1 MIKKII
7 KILSLTA
14 FLLII
19 TFTLSVY
26 SFAQPQHGY
35 RISDYEVIVKV
46 IKNGDLDVTEKVK
59 YSSLGNSN
67 NAVILIDKPN
77 GEEIEIEKVYT
88 LIRDELIECE
98 RLSAGQWDANVFD
111 GTYSV
116 LQENNLVRLK
126 VYGTFKKQRGTV
138 IVHYNVKNSVK
149 RYGDIALF
157 SRNHILRDWNGYAY
171 NLDIEIQLPKYTDAS
186 RIKPFL
192 HGVLVGQKRV
202 LDGKIIKYN
211 IPNTVPGEYVETRI
225 AFPENLVKDAQITDK
240 DDYLETVLQEEKEY
254 SESDKSDLLKARENA
269 AKEAGKKAWNEKMKQ
284 RIRVFSTILSVI
296 ASISGIITIYRTKK
310 ELQANQEATSFELND
325 IPQITP
331 QEAHFLLSG
340 KTGARGILGGLFGL
354 ASKGFIKPEFINE
367 SLIFKLTENHSTELL
382 GEPEKDLLKFV
393 YTSSEESGEIDLLD
407 YISKIHKNNET
418 VNVKENYIKWDKKIK
433 RYYSEKNKLTA
444 GQLYYRN
451 LGLIMGVILFVAG
464 CIVSVTF
471 SVLSAYL
478 MLPVGFMMF
487 WYSLSIERRTSY
499 SIARIKVLKK
509 LKELIIDTGK
519 KQNPLPSW
527 ANDSMMLLAFSLA
540 IGVENKLHL
549 IEDTFDDEDIC
560 SIEEILGNALITL
573 NNSLSA
579 ILDD

>member
-1 MIKKII
+1 VIKKII

-451 LGLIMGVILFVAG
+451 LGLIMGVILFAAG

>member
-367 SLIFKLTENHSTELL
+367 SLIFKLTENHSTEIL

-418 VNVKENYIKWDKKIK
+418 VNVKENYIKWEKKIK

-451 LGLIMGVILFVAG
+451 LGLIMGVILFAAG

-540 IGVENKLHL
+540 IGVENNLHL
-549 IEDTFDDEDIC
+549 REDRFDDEDIC
-560 SIEEILGNALITL
+560 SIGEILDHALITL

>member
-451 LGLIMGVILFVAG
+451 LGLIMGVILFAAG

>member
-1 MIKKII
+1 MIKKIM
-7 KILSLTA
+7 KILSLMA

-77 GEEIEIEKVYT
+77 GEEIEIENVYT

-157 SRNHILRDWNGYAY
+157 SRNHILRDWDGYAY

-451 LGLIMGVILFVAG
+451 LGLIMGVILFAAG

>member
-1 MIKKII
+1 MIKKIM
-7 KILSLTA
+7 KILSLMA

-77 GEEIEIEKVYT
+77 GEEIEIENVYT

-157 SRNHILRDWNGYAY
+157 SRNHILRDWDGYAY

-225 AFPENLVKDAQITDK
+225 AFPENLVKDAQITDNE
-240 DDYLETVLQEEKEY
+240 DYLETVLQEEKEY

-284 RIRVFSTILSVI
+284 RIRAFSTILSVI
-296 ASISGIITIYRTKK
+296 ASLSGIITIYRTKN

-354 ASKGFIKPEFINE
+354 ASKGFIRPEFIND
-367 SLIFKLTENHSTELL
+367 SLIFKLTENHNTELL

-393 YTSSEESGEIDLLD
+393 YTSSEESGEIDPLE
-407 YISKIHKNNET
+407 YFSKVHKNNDT

-433 RYYSEKNKLTA
+433 RYYSEKNKLTV

-451 LGLIMGVILFVAG
+451 LGLIMGVILFTAG

-478 MLPVGFMMF
+478 MLPVGFIMF

-499 SIARIKVLKK
+499 SIARIKALKK

-519 KQNPLPSW
+519 KETPLPGW
-527 ANDSMMLLAFSLA
+527 ANNSMMLLAFSLA

-549 IEDTFDDEDIC
+549 IGDTFDDKDIC
-560 SIEEILGNALITL
+560 SIEEILGKALIAL